1 MKIAA
6 LVTAAALACGAAYA
20 NTSADTQKQSGK
32 ATTAQAEPQGEG
44 FAAKTKRAFK
54 RMGEKL
60 RSVGNKDTQQ
70 ANRADDT
77 RTMGAGPDNSQD
89 SARRNRMDSAY
100 SNYKDKQQK

>member
-54 RMGEKL
+54 RMGDKL

-70 ANRADDT
+70 ANKADDT
-77 RTMGAGPDNSQD
+77 RTMGAGPANKD
-89 SARRNRMDSAY
+89 SARQNRMDSAY